1 MYQKVFLFILFIQNQ
16 INKKMKKYLIPI
28 VICSFL
34 KIFTNSQAT
43 EVAETKINNTICEIT
58 NYAAACH
65 TDKRCAFVES
75 QKDSYK
81 YFACLEVSAKD
92 CNFFCNYF
100 NELNTSGG
108 ITSKDCVC
116 NGIKYP
122 Q

>member
-1 MYQKVFLFILFIQNQ
+1 MR
-16 INKKMKKYLIPI
+16 KYLIPI

-34 KIFTNSQAT
+34 KIFTNSQTAT
-43 EVAETKINNTICEIT
+43 AAVDTKIRETICEIT
-58 NYAAACH
+58 NYQEACH
-65 TDKRCAFVES
+65 GDKRCAFVES
-75 QKDSYK
+75 FKDSYK
-81 YFACLEVSAKD
+81 YFACLEVKPKD

-100 NELNTSGG
+100 NELNSSGG

>member
-1 MYQKVFLFILFIQNQ
+1 
-16 INKKMKKYLIPI
+16 MKKFLIPF
-28 VICSFL
+28 VIYSFL
-34 KIFTNSQAT
+34 KIFTTSQSAAT
-43 EVAETKINNTICEIT
+43 NTTQICEIT
-58 NYAAACH
+58 NYGEECH
-65 TDKRCAFVES
+65 KDKRCAFVES

-81 YFACLEVSAKD
+81 YFACLEVQAKD
-92 CNFFCNYF
+92 CNFFCNYY

>member
-1 MYQKVFLFILFIQNQ
+1 
-16 INKKMKKYLIPI
+16 MKKYLVPF
-28 VICSFL
+28 VIYSFL
-34 KIFTNSQAT
+34 KIFTNSQTGVAT
-43 EVAETKINNTICEIT
+43 NNTTATICEIT
-58 NYAAACH
+58 NYGPNCH

-81 YFACLEVSAKD
+81 YFACLEVESKD

-116 NGIKYP
+116 NGIQYP

>member
-1 MYQKVFLFILFIQNQ
+1 
-16 INKKMKKYLIPI
+16 MKKILIAY
-28 VICSFL
+28 VIYSFL
-34 KIFTNSQAT
+34 EVFTKSQNTANGGLINGNNNPTNSTIAAN
-43 EVAETKINNTICEIT
+43 VICEIT
-58 NYAAACH
+58 KYGGDCH

-75 QKDSYK
+75 QKGSYR
-81 YFACLEVSAKD
+81 YFACLEVAAKD
-92 CNFFCNYF
+92 CNFFCNYY